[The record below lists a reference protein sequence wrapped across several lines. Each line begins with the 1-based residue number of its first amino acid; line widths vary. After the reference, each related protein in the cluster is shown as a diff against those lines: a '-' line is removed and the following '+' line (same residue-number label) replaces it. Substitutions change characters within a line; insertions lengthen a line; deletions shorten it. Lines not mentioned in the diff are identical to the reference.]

1 MGDRV
6 DSKKFQVF
14 VGNVSSQTTDEKL
27 RSVFEVSLSVNVWVS
42 DAATVAAAACQR

>member
-27 RSVFEVSLSVNVWVS
+27 RSVFEVCNMCV
-42 DAATVAAAACQR
+42 CM

>member
-27 RSVFEVSLSVNVWVS
+27 RSVFEVCVCVMCVCLDKWAS
-42 DAATVAAAACQR
+42 DHRTWL

>member
-14 VGNVSSQTTDEKL
+14 VGNVSAQTTDEKL
-27 RSVFEVSLSVNVWVS
+27 RSVFEVRFLSIPS
-42 DAATVAAAACQR
+42 AR